1 MPACPCRTGPGVPG
15 LLAAA
20 DVRQTDEE
28 FLATAELVAAVA
40 PGGREAVREAVAELL
55 PRRLDVLRAWDATAV
70 QTVPLEPQIVQS
82 ARRGEPQ
89 VEVVDVTAPEDAV
102 PAASAAP
109 AAEDR
114 SAPAVTVTDAADAG
128 EETERHWSGYVEW
141 FHPHHWDG
149 RAKAGVALDQGNTD
163 QSDYS
168 LAIEVSPA
176 PQWRLGPGWQ
186 DRVLLHREQW
196 QCDARP
202 LVGRGARRAPDGRR
216 LELLCRLHL

>member
-1 MPACPCRTGPGVPG
+1 MRVHLIPLLGAVVVLCPPAHAELAREYRA

-114 SAPAVTVTDAADAG
+114 SAPAVTVTDAA
-128 EETERHWSGYVEW
+128 
-141 FHPHHWDG
+141 G
-149 RAKAGVALDQGNTD
+149 RRRGNRT
-163 QSDYS
+163 
-168 LAIEVSPA
+168 
-176 PQWRLGPGWQ
+176 
-186 DRVLLHREQW
+186 
-196 QCDARP
+196 P
-202 LVGRGARRAPDGRR
+202 LVG
-216 LELLCRLHL
+216 LCRVVPPPSLGRARQGRCCARPGQYRPVRLFSRDRSEPGPSMAAGAWMARPSTITPRTMAM